1 MKKTNLKMGF
11 LNTSFIIIALT
22 LFIVGITEYFS
33 ISKFAEEEAGKEAK
47 GIASSVSKLIVG
59 DKFLEVIKGG
69 KTHPYYEEL
78 RVQLNNTLKD
88 TGVLYLSTVIVQGD
102 KLNFIVDGTDKNSE
116 DFSEYMDEGE
126 VSNKRLKDA
135 IENKKSAYSE
145 IYNDPTWGQMVSAI
159 APIETKNG
167 EIIAWVQADIAV
179 KDITNKINFFAL
191 RLIVSLSFALIIVY
205 VMIRYIKSNIA
216 KPIEKFVESFQKLVE
231 GDFNSKVEFKQKGIF
246 ELLAKEYN
254 TFVDRVGNII
264 KTVKDEINNVNREKD
279 MLTFD
284 MDNVVKGRE
293 SSYYNN
299 STNKIEKGLKQQLE
313 FLNVMVDG
321 VTEQNA
327 STQNALASVEEMN
340 ASIKEIG
347 TYILSTKKSSE
358 KAIDIAKTSYSSA
371 NELGNAMKE
380 INLSVAN
387 VNIKIEELINLSD
400 SIGGIVVS
408 IQSISQRTN
417 LLALNA
423 AIEAARAGEAGR
435 GFSVVADEIRKLAEQ
450 TNKETDKISEIVS
463 NVRTEILDVKNTN
476 DLVDSKITQ
485 GNVISENVKT
495 NITSIMKITE
505 ENSFAIGS
513 ITNASSEQ
521 SGAIEEITRNIE
533 VISNT
538 IEEIDG
544 LGNNLSNGMKDVE
557 EVINKKLESLY
568 YIKNN
573 LDKVNEVMKFFKS

>member
-88 TGVLYLSTVIVQGD
+88 TGVLYLSTVIVKGD

-387 VNIKIEELINLSD
+387 VNVKIEELINLSD